1 MGPLRR
7 TLAPAVAALLGCAPG
22 VIDDAPVDGA
32 APATADA
39 AVVGMTFEAPTRPP
53 RCEAGEYYLG
63 SVSGAL
69 RDDDERP
76 MRGVF
81 VTVCA
86 TTCVAAETGA
96 DGRFTVQV
104 ERCFAGSSEYAHGA
118 ALGVEGLG
126 TRPDLYVDLNPSDL
140 GALGAVRF
148 TRPLYPGSFRRGGEA
163 RPGAN
168 PRAAVTLV
176 DGLGFALRFVP
187 ATITFPINA
196 DDEVVRAV
204 RVPVDRLPPY
214 AAAPPLVAYA
224 ISPAG
229 AELSSP
235 ARIEFPNVT
244 GLRPRTAVDIV
255 AVGNHASYGRPPV
268 GVLERVDVGYV
279 SDDGLRIISAN
290 GLRFFGTVGYRVVGR

>member
-1 MGPLRR
+1 MGPHPRA
-7 TLAPAVAALLGCAPG
+7 LAPLVVAVLGCAPG
-22 VIDDAPVDGA
+22 VIDDGPADGGA
-32 APATADA
+32 APRRDVALT
-39 AVVGMTFEAPTRPP
+39 GMAFEPPARAP

-63 SVSGAL
+63 RVSGAL

-96 DGRFTVQV
+96 DGRFQV
-104 ERCFAGSSEYAHGA
+104 DVDRCFGGSAEYAHGA
-118 ALGVEGLG
+118 AFGVEGLG
-126 TRPDLYVDLNPSDL
+126 LRPDLYVDLNPADL

-148 TRPLYPGSFRRGGEA
+148 TQPLYPGSFRRGGEA

-196 DDEVVRAV
+196 DEEVVRAV
-204 RVPVDRLPPY
+204 RVPVERLPPY

-229 AELSSP
+229 AELSTP
-235 ARIEFPNVT
+235 ARVEFPNVT

-255 AVGNHASYGRPPV
+255 AVGNHASYGRPAV

-279 SDDGLRIISAN
+279 SDDGLRILSAN
-290 GLRFFGTVGYRVVGR
+290 GLRFFGTVGYREVGR